1 MLRKIKHF
9 TDFKLRKHL
18 AESLVLSKLYYCDTV
33 LNPLPNFLLQRIQ
46 RVQLSAA
53 SFVTGRYVNDCS
65 VIQKLGWLPIKQQ
78 RDFNHLKL
86 VHKAIYN
93 YDWPSYLR
101 LNIVQNVR
109 CLRSSNV
116 IRLVTPIETGT
127 FQDTSAKLFN
137 ELPSSIRQCQDFFT
151 FIRLLKGHFATSKDT
166 QN

>member
-1 MLRKIKHF
+1 MSP
-9 TDFKLRKHL
+9 FKF
-18 AESLVLSKLYYCDTV
+18 LVLNLFTACCSDCFMIFV
-33 LNPLPNFLLQRIQ
+33 LIRHKTCIQ
-46 RVQLSAA
+46 RVQFSAA

-137 ELPSSIRQCQDFFT
+137 ELPSSIRQCQDFST